1 MIDESKLPQ
10 NVIVP
15 WDEIDPDSLRNMIQD
30 WIGRSDGTYYG
41 ILPEMT
47 MDEKIDIIIRQLEDG
62 TAVVKWNL
70 NLESGDIVLKKD
82 LK

>member
-1 MIDESKLPQ
+1 MMDESKLPQ

-15 WDEIDPDSLRNMIQD
+15 WDEIEPDTLRNLIQS
-30 WIGRSDGTYYG
+30 WIGRHDGTYYG
-41 ILPEMT
+41 IKPEMT
-47 MDEKIDIIIRQLEDG
+47 MSEKINIVLRQLEEG
-62 TAVVKWNL
+62 TVVVKWNL